1 MFFLSPSQAFVSDD
15 IVLDGRLAL
24 YHRTQGWLAVAD
36 LHFGYELSQRA
47 AGRLVP
53 LWGMTSVEERLKE
66 LLIDYRPKNLI
77 IVGDLVHDRA
87 AAEEAGRLIERLSSV
102 CEPIVLS

>member
-1 MFFLSPSQAFVSDD
+1 LFHQ
-15 IVLDGRLAL
+15 
-24 YHRTQGWLAVAD
+24 TQGWLAVAD

-53 LWGMTSVEERLKE
+53 MWGMNSIEERLRE
-66 LLIDYRPKNLI
+66 LLADYAPRQLV

-87 AAEEAGRLIERLSSV
+87 GRPRSRRADRAGSPR
-102 CEPIVLS
+102 